1 MCGVST
7 GSITAAVAAAAIAP
21 RVKNYLF
28 ASAAY
33 PESLYQLQL
42 QKLGLQAALHY
53 DFTLAQ
59 GLGSTLGL
67 SLLDA
72 SLDMLNEMRT
82 FGVAGVTVAADG
94 PGKGRQR
101 KEVL

>member
-1 MCGVST
+1 MFRHPGKSD
-7 GSITAAVAAAAIAP
+7 AAVAAAAIAP
-21 RVKNYLF
+21 RVNDYVF
-28 ASAAY
+28 ASSAY
-33 PESLYQLQL
+33 PDPLHKLQL
-42 QKLGLQAALHY
+42 QKLGLQEALHY
-53 DFTLAQ
+53 NFTLAQ

-72 SLDMLNEMRT
+72 SLHMLNEMRT
-82 FGVAGVTVAADG
+82 FGAAGVAVAEDG